1 MPQAVSPTSGCPE
14 KPEDST
20 GAPIIL
26 KAHQIK
32 GGPEFSPPSIVVP
45 GSLLPTSPRP
55 TKCPWVQGH
64 EAHITAQGVWQKSL
78 GESENPSLP

>member
-32 GGPEFSPPSIVVP
+32 AGPEFSPPSIVVP